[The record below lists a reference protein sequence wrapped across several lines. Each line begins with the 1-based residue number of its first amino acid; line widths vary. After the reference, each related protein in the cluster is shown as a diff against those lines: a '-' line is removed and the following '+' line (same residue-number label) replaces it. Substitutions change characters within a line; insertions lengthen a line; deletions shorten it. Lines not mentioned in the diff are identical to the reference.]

1 MGYQALTKTE
11 VEAIRGAY
19 VAGTTTAAS
28 LKPGCLFLGAWGE
41 AEKVGYVAEANCGKD
56 YKPGNRDNMFRY
68 LVGQGLSGL
77 KDGPAIHSI
86 IHKFADEWRREF
98 GITPETAG

>member
-41 AEKVGYVAEANCGKD
+41 AEKVGYG
-56 YKPGNRDNMFRY
+56 PGTIER
-68 LVGQGLSGL
+68 
-77 KDGPAIHSI
+77 AI
-86 IHKFADEWRREF
+86 FTTGVLAALPRPVETTWENV
-98 GITPETAG
+98 ITKIGG